1 MKKSYD
7 RFIIISAVLSI
18 PDKRNSDQGSSAY
31 NITYLMTGRLARSL
45 ASGCTQFSPCFPSII
60 LILSVARVTGSL
72 SPDTVIGLRLHA
84 MIFGV
89 STVGSWS
96 ISGSHPYKGKIKP
109 HTNVTVNCVNIF
121 QAKLK
126 LLVSPT
132 LLQWYSEIPVATP
145 KPPYI
150 KGSVMEEKTEWNKTV
165 ELTNEG

>member
-7 RFIIISAVLSI
+7 RFIIVSAVLSI

-31 NITYLMTGRLARSL
+31 SIIYLMTGRLACSL

-60 LILSVARVTGSL
+60 LILAVQVPLGPLSPDRVTGL
-72 SPDTVIGLRLHA
+72 GLYA

-96 ISGSHPYKGKIKP
+96 VSGSHPYKGKIKP

-126 LLVSPT
+126 LHVSPT
-132 LLQWYSEIPVATP
+132 LLQGVFRNT
-145 KPPYI
+145 
-150 KGSVMEEKTEWNKTV
+150 
-165 ELTNEG
+165 